1 VTSEP
6 DPIVGALLARW
17 HAIANSLAGVIA
29 FGQLIRDDA
38 ALPDHLRSDAGLL
51 VTEAEAVH
59 ASLAELVEAAREREA
74 AREQAAAEGR
84 TGP

>member
-1 VTSEP
+1 MTTGP
-6 DPIVGALLARW
+6 HPTVGALLARW

-29 FGQLIRDDA
+29 FGQLIRDDPE
-38 ALPDHLRSDAGLL
+38 LPQHLRADAGLL

-74 AREQAAAEGR
+74 AEGG

>member
-1 VTSEP
+1 VTSER
-6 DPIVGALLARW
+6 DPIVGALLTRW
-17 HAIANSLAGVIA
+17 HAMANSLAGVIA

-38 ALPDHLRSDAGLL
+38 GLPDHLRSDAGLL

-74 AREQAAAEGR
+74 AKERGEQG
-84 TGP
+84 